1 MSNILSIES
10 KLLPFLLIFF
20 STGTLSPVN
29 TPWLTNKSL
38 DSNKIA
44 SLGIIL
50 PALSSIISPTTI
62 SLVGIS
68 FTIPCLITV
77 VTVNI
82 LDFSL
87 KSNL

>member
-29 TPWLTNKSL
+29 TPWLTNKS
-38 DSNKIA
+38 SNKIA